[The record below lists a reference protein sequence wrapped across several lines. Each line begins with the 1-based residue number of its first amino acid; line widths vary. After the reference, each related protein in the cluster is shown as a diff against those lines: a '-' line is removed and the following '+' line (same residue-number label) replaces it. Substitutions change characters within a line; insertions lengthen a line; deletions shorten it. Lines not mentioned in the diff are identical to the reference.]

1 MMEEDKSMTGE
12 AEKPSE
18 FLEAMQQ
25 AADILAGK
33 LAPARAH
40 RVPLHE
46 VDVKAIRGK
55 LGSSQGVFAARFG
68 FSVGAVREWE

>member
-1 MMEEDKSMTGE
+1 MMEEDKAMTGE

-33 LAPARAH
+33 LAPARVH
-40 RVPLHE
+40 RG
-46 VDVKAIRGK
+46 RGSK
-55 LGSSQGVFAARFG
+55 S
-68 FSVGAVREWE
+68 AVSR

>member
-1 MMEEDKSMTGE
+1 VFAGCRMMEEDKAMTGE

-33 LAPARAH
+33 LAPARVH
-40 RVPLHE
+40 RG
-46 VDVKAIRGK
+46 RGSK
-55 LGSSQGVFAARFG
+55 S
-68 FSVGAVREWE
+68 AVSR